1 MTIFRANTNLANQLF
16 IPTRVWGGTSQTTFE
31 TNDPVQ
37 VANTFTVTGDDIIL
51 VTPQIGQ
58 HFGIA
63 GGTTPGTGQTRAP
76 DEVFTGTLNLSNST
90 IDLHNARITV
100 TSVTR
105 TATTTTITFE
115 DSSNAATL
123 ASAFAQASGVR
134 RLNFTSGGV
143 TQFFITSTANIVPTS
158 SGATVTYTTVGN
170 TETGT
175 LSFPLFIDRI
185 FAFSNVDGSAP
196 TAIGGAN
203 SVLGGVSSAIG
214 GSSGTSFL
222 WDNVRV
228 LYSGRAYNFIGNFH
242 ARTAGLPTYT
252 WNDVR
257 LEGEVDTT
265 TGTSFLNI
273 FSGAVDNASTF
284 NNVSFWNRETIASGD
299 ARGGTW
305 QTTTNNVYNNTV
317 VGPFGTQLEG
327 VQTSRMIARFANQG
341 RTDRSIT
348 NHAGLSS
355 NYDMRSLG
363 QVQASNL
370 TNLTGN
376 VLPTNLNWFI
386 DVDTGGRMYFLNWLP
401 GRPNTDAIN
410 NFTFSNIFN
419 AGSGP
424 TRGGRAHVCVGI
436 NQNFNANGITDV
448 NHTVTFSDATL
459 NRSPTSATDSNNVRG
474 VFFLPGAWD
483 VNTPPVYRTGRVHA
497 NPGPIVFEVQDADFT
512 NRDLAGGADPLVNR
526 YDIRPLVSP
535 SFRKYSWRQQPDNTT
550 WGREITVAV
559 PADNASD
566 ADVAT
571 AREGGYDIY
580 DGSTWTTST
589 SLVDPV
595 DPYITL
601 LGSQFDTPA
610 LARAQ
615 ITGVGTVDQGTRIV
629 GAIKERCYTQLSATG
644 ASAVVNANNTRFAL
658 PYAFNNQVFN
668 SGVRTILNGAATQAN
683 IVTSIAGEVNNM
695 TLPVGANGIAPDS
708 LITGL
713 NCAGVNILEITNNA
727 LSTTTTANQAFTYEA
742 NIIDFDNG
750 ARLGNFTARAL
761 TEGFHNFPATI
772 PAGMTMN
779 GRMSFGPTGVGRS
792 TLRTITFDRA
802 TDTSGITLENF
813 HTNVN
818 IVVVGKQASEFQGTN
833 TPNGGTFTFQGV
845 QPITFPRAGSYFV
858 GRIRSGVY
866 TPITTN
872 VARCSAGQV
881 VELSG
886 AVFESTDTVRVYYKP
901 DDGNVV
907 SNDERYDLTQTEFAF
922 SNTAMN
928 ISAERIAPQ
937 LILGVGGEF
946 APVGTTETIRRYN
959 SEAGNANGGIDI
971 EVNVGVDLDLQN
983 TKRFFIWVQNLPE
996 YLDIIRRNGYPAN
1009 SIDFTTRGISV
1020 NANALSISR
1029 PAAAAQHD
1037 VTGLTATGTVTSGA
1051 AVSLNAASDT
1061 ADPFRYVIAT
1071 TSGVRDFVNQVV
1083 AQGIT
1088 TSEVISAV
1096 EAAPIFG
1103 TLDTN
1108 VRAMRTNRLLGI
1120 RPQGINSGGD
1130 FTV

>member
-1 MTIFRANTNLANQLF
+1 MV
-16 IPTRVWGGTSQTTFE
+16 IPTRVWGGTSPTTFE
-31 TNDPVQ
+31 VTDPIQ
-37 VANTFTVTGDDIIL
+37 VGETHTVSGDDIIL
-51 VTPQIGQ
+51 VTPQIGL
-58 HFGIA
+58 HTGIA
-63 GGTTPGTGQTRAP
+63 GTSTIFTGPTRGGS
-76 DEVFTGTLNLSNST
+76 EVFTGTLSLSNST
-90 IDLHNARITV
+90 IDLHNSRMTITN
-100 TSVTR
+100 VTR
-105 TATTTTITFE
+105 SATTTTVTFE
-115 DSSNAATL
+115 DVANAAPL
-123 ASAFAQASGVR
+123 AAAFTVGSGLR
-134 RLNFTSGGV
+134 ELRFESGGV
-143 TQFFITSTANIVPTS
+143 TQFSINSTAAIGTPTA
-158 SGATVTYTTVGN
+158 SGNTVTYTTTGN
-170 TETGT
+170 TETGP
-175 LSFPLFIDRI
+175 LSFPIFIDRI
-185 FAFSNVDGSAP
+185 RNFTTAGTEVTATILGGVS
-196 TAIGGAN
+196 TAIGGSN
-203 SVLGGVSSAIG
+203 
-214 GSSGTSFL
+214 GTSFNF
-222 WDNVRV
+222 DNVRV

-273 FSGAVDNASTF
+273 FSGAVDNASSF

-363 QVQASNL
+363 GVQASNL
-370 TNLTGN
+370 TNLTGAI
-376 VLPTNLNWFI
+376 LPANLNWFI

-401 GRPNTDAIN
+401 GRPNADAIN
-410 NFTFSNIFN
+410 NFTFSSIFN
-419 AGSGP
+419 GGAGQS

-459 NRSPTSATDSNNVRG
+459 NRSPASATDSNNVRG

-483 VNTPPVYRTGRVHA
+483 VNTPPDYRTGRVHA

-512 NRDLAGGADPLVNR
+512 NRGTAAGANPIDDTENN
-526 YDIRPLVSP
+526 YFDIRPLVSP

-550 WGREITVAV
+550 WGREITVSV

-580 DGSTWTTST
+580 DGTSWTTST

-610 LARAQ
+610 LARTQ

-644 ASAVVNANNTRFAL
+644 ADAVVNANNTRFAL

-713 NCAGVNILEITNNA
+713 NCAGTNTLEITNNA

-761 TEGFHNFPATI
+761 TESFHNFPATI

-872 VARCSAGQV
+872 VARASAGQV

-886 AVFESTDTVRVYYKP
+886 ATFESTDTVRVYYKP
-901 DDGNVV
+901 DDGTTADN
-907 SNDERYDLTQTEFAF
+907 SERYDLTQTEFAF
-922 SNTAMN
+922 SNTAMT
-928 ISAERIAPQ
+928 ISAERISPQ
-937 LILGVGGEF
+937 LILGVSGEF
-946 APVGTTETIRRYN
+946 SPVGTTETITRYN
-959 SEAGNANGGIDI
+959 NEAGNANGGIDI
-971 EVNVGVDLDLQN
+971 EVNVGVDLNLET
-983 TKRFFIWVQNLPE
+983 TKRFFIWIQNLPE
-996 YLDIIRRNGYPAN
+996 YLDIIRRNGYPAT
-1009 SIDFTTRGISV
+1009 SINFTTRGVAV
-1020 NANALSISR
+1020 NANAVSISR
-1029 PAAAAQHD
+1029 PAVAGQHD
-1037 VTGLTATGTVTSGA
+1037 VFGLTATGTVTSGA
-1051 AVSLNAASDT
+1051 AVSLNASSDT
-1061 ADPFRYVIAT
+1061 ADPYRYVIAT
-1071 TSGVRDFVNQVV
+1071 TGGVRDFVNQAV
-1083 AQGIT
+1083 QDGIT
-1088 TSEVISAV
+1088 TSEVINAVQSAPV
-1096 EAAPIFG
+1096 FT